1 VMNNLNVLL
10 LDDEQTIH
18 DYVTHYLKDL
28 YVVYSAKTYEEAE
41 KLIKEKGVDFF
52 KVFICDLYLA
62 EERSGLEF
70 ILENLDGCKTIVT
83 SGYLAPE
90 VMDELID
97 NGIFAAMQKPIDMDT
112 LLLSMNSII
121 RCKA

>member
-1 VMNNLNVLL
+1 MNNLNVLL